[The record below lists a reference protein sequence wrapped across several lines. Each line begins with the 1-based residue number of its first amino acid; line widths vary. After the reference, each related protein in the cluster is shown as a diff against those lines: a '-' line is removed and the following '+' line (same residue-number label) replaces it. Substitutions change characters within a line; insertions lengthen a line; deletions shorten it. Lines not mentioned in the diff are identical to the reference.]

1 VTIEGEI
8 IVRLERDERRVR
20 RVTVRSTRPHAASR
34 VVLGKA
40 PQDAMAMVPSL
51 FSICAHAQGAA
62 SASAI
67 EAAEGRSASAEARA
81 SRETAVVLE
90 MVQEYL
96 WRTLVDWPQAQG
108 QPSELEPVARVRR
121 LMAPVLSQLATRAR
135 SPGGDVST
143 SAGRVPEPAIAAIA
157 EVATQRIYGVAPVEW
172 LALGSHEAVT
182 AWAGRGTTLPARL
195 IDELVARS
203 PAFGRSEVAL
213 MPSPDRDALLA
224 AVVPAMRSDP
234 SFDRAPTWAGIPVET
249 GALAWTRAHPVVAAF
264 LAVHGNAVLTRFVAR
279 LTELAALIVR
289 LDKPQADD
297 GATQGLRSAATRD
310 ALHRVAAFPLGV
322 GEGLAAVETARGL
335 LLHRA
340 RVTDGRVAEYRIV
353 APTEWN
359 FHPQGALARGLED
372 ALVGS
377 DAALARDAGLLVQA
391 LDPCVACRVEVACA

>member
-1 VTIEGEI
+1 MTIEGEI

-143 SAGRVPEPAIAAIA
+143 SAGRVPGRHSR
-157 EVATQRIYGVAPVEW
+157 VRYRLYGVSSSRRGRLCQRPCGRTSECRRPTQTG
-172 LALGSHEAVT
+172 LARRGAV
-182 AWAGRGTTLPARL
+182 GTT
-195 IDELVARS
+195 
-203 PAFGRSEVAL
+203 
-213 MPSPDRDALLA
+213 
-224 AVVPAMRSDP
+224 
-234 SFDRAPTWAGIPVET
+234 GI
-249 GALAWTRAHPVVAAF
+249 
-264 LAVHGNAVLTRFVAR
+264 
-279 LTELAALIVR
+279 
-289 LDKPQADD
+289 
-297 GATQGLRSAATRD
+297 
-310 ALHRVAAFPLGV
+310 
-322 GEGLAAVETARGL
+322 
-335 LLHRA
+335 
-340 RVTDGRVAEYRIV
+340 
-353 APTEWN
+353 
-359 FHPQGALARGLED
+359 
-372 ALVGS
+372 
-377 DAALARDAGLLVQA
+377 
-391 LDPCVACRVEVACA
+391 